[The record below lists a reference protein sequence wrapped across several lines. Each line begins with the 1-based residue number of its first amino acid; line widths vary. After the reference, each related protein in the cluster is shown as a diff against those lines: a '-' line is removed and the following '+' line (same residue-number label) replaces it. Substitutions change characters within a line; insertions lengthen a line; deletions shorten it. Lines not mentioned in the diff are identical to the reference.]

1 MNKFETAEDVLTWAA
16 SAAEDYVGNDGWTTT
31 DRANAQRVAKAMR
44 LLRALDRAANFYPGS
59 TEWRTVRAALENVI

>member
-1 MNKFETAEDVLTWAA
+1 MNKFETAEDVLAWAA

-31 DRANAQRVAKAMR
+31 DRATAAEIARAMR
-44 LLRALDRAANFYPGS
+44 LLRAFERAANFYPGS